1 MSGQGIT
8 ASMNG
13 TEYYAGNISFIS
25 QYVDVGS
32 FEELSNT
39 FADQGKT
46 PLYFADSN
54 HILGVIAVADVVK
67 PTSAEAISQLKDMH
81 IDVVML
87 TGDHKKTAQA
97 IQKQLGIDRVVAEVL
112 PQDKEREIRA
122 LQEGG
127 HKVAMVGDGIN
138 DAPALARADVGIAIG
153 AGTDIAIESADIVL
167 MKNSLL
173 DVVTAIRLSKA
184 TIRNIKENLF
194 WAFFYNS
201 IGIPLA
207 AGVFFSL
214 LGWKLNPMFGAAA
227 MSLSSVCV
235 VLNALR
241 LKFFKPR
248 HMTSASEN
256 LQNNTE
262 TCPIQTVAEQPASP
276 TVSQIENN
284 QTKDEGEKQVM
295 TKIMNINGMSCGHCK
310 ATVEKILNG
319 FDGVH
324 ATVDLDKKCAVM
336 EVSGPIDEK
345 AMMDA
350 VNEAG
355 FEAVSVE

>member
-1 MSGQGIT
+1 
-8 ASMNG
+8 
-13 TEYYAGNISFIS
+13 
-25 QYVDVGS
+25 
-32 FEELSNT
+32 
-39 FADQGKT
+39 
-46 PLYFADSN
+46 
-54 HILGVIAVADVVK
+54 
-67 PTSAEAISQLKDMH
+67 MH

-227 MSLSSVCV
+227 MS
-235 VLNALR
+235 
-241 LKFFKPR
+241 
-248 HMTSASEN
+248 
-256 LQNNTE
+256 
-262 TCPIQTVAEQPASP
+262 
-276 TVSQIENN
+276 
-284 QTKDEGEKQVM
+284 
-295 TKIMNINGMSCGHCK
+295 
-310 ATVEKILNG
+310 
-319 FDGVH
+319 
-324 ATVDLDKKCAVM
+324 
-336 EVSGPIDEK
+336 
-345 AMMDA
+345 
-350 VNEAG
+350 
-355 FEAVSVE
+355 